1 MDVQLD
7 FRGDLPRAERE
18 QLERLVGCFLKALG
32 HELPN
37 RLVALQGL
45 ARLLEADAGDR
56 LDADGRAALVR
67 LADLTRGVDSLVRHL
82 ADIGRLSRDPG
93 RPEEASLAEAA
104 REAAAEVKMA
114 SGKAD
119 VTYHFNDD
127 SFSLPVSQRSLGL
140 VLVELLRNA
149 VQAAAPGRPP
159 RVEIGGRRTS
169 EGVEWWVKD
178 DGRGFPAGRREAP
191 FEAFAA
197 GGGLGLFLVRQVVA
211 AWGGA
216 VRVQSQPEMGTTV
229 TVVLRRP

>member
-7 FRGDLPRAERE
+7 FRGEASGAEPE
-18 QLERLVGCFLKALG
+18 QLERLVGCFQTALG

-45 ARLLEADAGDR
+45 ARLLEPDAGAR
-56 LDADGRAALVR
+56 LDADGRAALLRV
-67 LADLTRGVDSLVRHL
+67 ADLTRGVDSLVRRL
-82 ADIGRLSRDPG
+82 AEVGRLSRDPG
-93 RPEEASLAEAA
+93 RPEAASLAEAA
-104 REAAAEVKMA
+104 REAAVEVKMA
-114 SGKAD
+114 SGRAD
-119 VTYHFNDD
+119 VTYHFNDE
-127 SFSLPVSQRSLGL
+127 SFSLPVSRRSLGR

-149 VQAAAPGRPP
+149 VEAGAPGRPP
-159 RVEIGGRRTS
+159 RVEIGGRATA

-178 DGRGFPAGRREAP
+178 DGRGFPAGRRQAP

-216 VRVQSQPEMGTTV
+216 VRVQSQPETGTTV